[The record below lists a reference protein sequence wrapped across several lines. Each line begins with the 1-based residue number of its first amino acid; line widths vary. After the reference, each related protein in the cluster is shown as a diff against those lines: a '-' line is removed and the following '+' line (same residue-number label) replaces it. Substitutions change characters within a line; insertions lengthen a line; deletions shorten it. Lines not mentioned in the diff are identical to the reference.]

1 MSRAPSCIFS
11 GVLMVAKKRGI
22 AARFILIVSILA
34 QALMVVLAVVAIY
47 TASSSQKKQ
56 AEGFVGRLKS
66 EQAEQE
72 KLLAGE
78 LRQKGESIA
87 ALLAQTG
94 SALIIG
100 YDFDSM
106 TRLATNAKNDKDVVS
121 VVFYGKDKSVLAEAK
136 DQEQAKETLRKEIL
150 FDGKT
155 IGSVEVGL
163 SFAGVEK
170 NSEEVSR
177 RIEELVQT
185 TQDELTAASWRLGIV
200 ILLVVGCVVVALC
213 FAVYWSLSHFVIT
226 PVGKIIDGLEDCATQ
241 VTSAS
246 GQLAGAAHT
255 LAEGASEEAASLEET
270 SASLEEVSTMARRNA
285 DNAAECN
292 SLMREVNAVMGKA
305 NQSMAAQTTA
315 MGEISK
321 ASEQTSKIIKTIDEI
336 AFQTNLLALNA
347 AVEAARAGEAGA
359 GFAVVADE
367 VRNLAMRAAEAAHST
382 ANLIEGTV
390 KKVKEGEDL
399 LVRTNEDFCE
409 VAEVA
414 AKVGSLV
421 DEIAI
426 ASGEQTTGLDSVNTA
441 ITEIDRVTQQT
452 AASSEE
458 AASASEE
465 LSAQAEY
472 MKQYVDDLAM
482 LVSGG
487 IKKSSVVL
495 KRPPAADAKRVSRKT
510 PSPALKAPVKAKG
523 AAVHKALP
531 QASAA
536 KKKPEEVIPLDDE
549 KFEDF

>member
-1 MSRAPSCIFS
+1 H
-11 GVLMVAKKRGI
+11 
-22 AARFILIVSILA
+22 
-34 QALMVVLAVVAIY
+34 
-47 TASSSQKKQ
+47 SQGKQ
-56 AEGFVGRLKS
+56 ADDFVNRLKS
-66 EQAEQE
+66 EQAAQE

-78 LRQKGESIA
+78 LRQKGASIA
-87 ALLAQTG
+87 DLLAQTG
-94 SALIIG
+94 SALIVG

-106 TRLATNAKNDKDVVS
+106 TRLAGNAKNDEDVVS
-121 VVFYGKDKSVLAEAK
+121 VVFYGVDKNVLAQAK
-136 DQEQAKETLRKEIL
+136 DQGEAKETLRKEIL
-150 FDGKT
+150 FDGKS
-155 IGSVEVGL
+155 IGFVEVGL

-170 NSEEVSR
+170 NSAEVSR
-177 RIEELVQT
+177 RIEELVRT
-185 TQDELTAASWRLGIV
+185 TQEELTAASWRLGMVIV
-200 ILLVVGCVVVALC
+200 LAIGCAGLALC
-213 FAVYWSLSHFVIT
+213 FAVYWSLSRIVIT
-226 PVGKIIDGLEDCATQ
+226 PVGRIIAGLEDCAAQ

-246 GQLAGAAHT
+246 GLLSGSAHQ

-292 SLMREVNAVMGKA
+292 SLMREVNTVMGKA

-367 VRNLAMRAAEAAHST
+367 VRNLAMRAAEAARNT
-382 ANLIEGTV
+382 ADLIEGTV

-399 LVRTNEDFCE
+399 LVQTNEDFCE

-421 DEIAI
+421 DEIAS
-426 ASGEQTTGLDSVNTA
+426 ASHEQTQGLDQVNSVMA
-441 ITEIDRVTQQT
+441 EIDRVTQQT

-472 MKQYVDDLAM
+472 MKKYVDELDH
-482 LVSGG
+482 LVSGVG
-487 IKKSSVVL
+487 KSGSGPG
-495 KRPPAADAKRVSRKT
+495 KAGPAPKLVRTASRK
-510 PSPALKAPVKAKG
+510 SAPALTAPVAAKT
-523 AAVHKALP
+523 
-531 QASAA
+531 AA
-536 KKKPEEVIPLDDE
+536 KKSAVQAKKPRVIAAPPVSGQKKGKDVIPFDE
-549 KFEDF
+549 DAFEDF

>member
-1 MSRAPSCIFS
+1 
-11 GVLMVAKKRGI
+11 MVSKKKGI
-22 AARFILIVSILA
+22 AAKFILIVSVLA
-34 QALMVVLAVVAIY
+34 QGLMAVLAVVAIFM
-47 TASSSQKKQ
+47 ASHSQSKQ
-56 AEGFVGRLKS
+56 ADGFVDRLKS

-72 KLLAGE
+72 KRSATE

-106 TRLATNAKNDKDVVS
+106 TRLAENAKNDEDVVS
-121 VVFYGKDKSVLAEAK
+121 VVFYGKDKNVLAQAK
-136 DQEQAKETLRKEIL
+136 DQEEAKETLRKEIL
-150 FDGKT
+150 FEGKT
-155 IGSVEVGL
+155 IGAVEVGL

-170 NSEEVSR
+170 NSAEVSR
-177 RIEELVQT
+177 RIEELVKT
-185 TQDELTAASWRLGIV
+185 TQDELTAASWKLGIV
-200 ILLVVGCVVVALC
+200 ILLAIGGVVVALC
-213 FAVYWSLSHFVIT
+213 FGVYWCLSRFVIT
-226 PVGKIIDGLEDCATQ
+226 PVGRIIDGLEDCAAQ

-246 GQLAGAAHT
+246 GQLSGSAQS
-255 LAEGASEEAASLEET
+255 LADGASEEAASLEET

-292 SLMREVNAVMGKA
+292 SLMREVNTVMGKA

-367 VRNLAMRAAEAAHST
+367 VRNLAMRAAEAARNT

-399 LVRTNEDFCE
+399 LVQTNEDFCE

-421 DEIAI
+421 DEISV
-426 ASGEQTTGLDSVNTA
+426 ASNEQTKGLDQVNA
-441 ITEIDRVTQQT
+441 AMREIDRVTQQT

-472 MKQYVDDLAM
+472 MKKYVDDLDH

-487 IKKSSVVL
+487 GDSGSGAGKSGMLPKVG
-495 KRPPAADAKRVSRKT
+495 RPAAKKL
-510 PSPALKAPVKAKG
+510 SPALAAPPAEKAAEKKAKAIAPPTSG
-523 AAVHKALP
+523 
-531 QASAA
+531 
-536 KKKPEEVIPLDDE
+536 KKTGKDVIPFDE
-549 KFEDF
+549 DAFEDF

>member
-1 MSRAPSCIFS
+1 M
-11 GVLMVAKKRGI
+11 VLKKKGI
-22 AARFILIVSILA
+22 AARFILLVSILA

-56 AEGFVGRLKS
+56 AEGFVSRLKS

-87 ALLAQTG
+87 ALLSQTG
-94 SALIIG
+94 AALIIG

-106 TRLATNAKNDKDVVS
+106 NRLAANAKNDKDVVS
-121 VVFYGKDKSVLAEAK
+121 VVFYGKEKNVLAEAK

-150 FDGKT
+150 FEGKT
-155 IGSVEVGL
+155 LGFVEVGL
-163 SFAGVEK
+163 SLAGVEK

-177 RIEELVQT
+177 RIEDLVQT

-200 ILLVVGCVVVALC
+200 ILLAIGCVVVALC
-213 FAVYWSLSHFVIT
+213 FAVYWCLSRFVIT
-226 PVGKIIDGLEDCATQ
+226 PVGRIIDGLEDCASQ

-292 SLMREVNAVMGKA
+292 SLMREVNTVMGKA
-305 NQSMAAQTTA
+305 NQSMAAQTAA
-315 MGEISK
+315 MSEISK

-367 VRNLAMRAAEAAHST
+367 VRNLAMRAAEAARNT

-399 LVRTNEDFCE
+399 LVQTNEDFCE

-421 DEIAI
+421 DEIAV
-426 ASGEQTTGLDSVNTA
+426 ASSEQTQGLDQVNA
-441 ITEIDRVTQQT
+441 AMTEIDRVTQQT

-472 MKQYVDDLAM
+472 MKKYVDDLDR
-482 LVSGG
+482 LVRGGEESGSG
-487 IKKSSVVL
+487 VGKSG
-495 KRPPAADAKRVSRKT
+495 PVSRRGRTVGRKSAPALS
-510 PSPALKAPVKAKG
+510 PSPAAR
-523 AAVHKALP
+523 AAAGK
-531 QASAA
+531 SAA
-536 KKKPEEVIPLDDE
+536 QEKKPKAIGAPASGKKTGKDVIPFAEDA
-549 KFEDF
+549 FEDF

>member
-1 MSRAPSCIFS
+1 MAS
-11 GVLMVAKKRGI
+11 KNRGI
-22 AARFILIVSILA
+22 AARFILIVSVLA
-34 QALMVVLAVVAIY
+34 QGLMAVLAVVAIY
-47 TASSSQKKQ
+47 TASHSQGKQ
-56 AEGFVGRLKS
+56 ADGFVSRLKS
-66 EQAEQE
+66 EQAEQA
-72 KLLAGE
+72 KLSAAE
-78 LRQKGESIA
+78 LRQKGNSIA

-94 SALIIG
+94 SALIVG

-106 TRLATNAKNDKDVVS
+106 TRLAANAKDDESIVS
-121 VVFYGKDKSVLAEAK
+121 VVFYGKDKNVVAQAK
-136 DQEQAKETLRKEIL
+136 DQEEAKETLRKEIL

-155 IGSVEVGL
+155 IGFVEVGL

-170 NSEEVSR
+170 NSAEVSR
-177 RIEELVQT
+177 RIEEMVQT
-185 TQDELTAASWRLGIV
+185 TQEELTAASWRLGLV
-200 ILLVVGCVVVALC
+200 ILLAIGGVVVALC
-213 FAVYWSLSHFVIT
+213 FAVYWSLSRFVIT
-226 PVGKIIDGLEDCATQ
+226 PVGLIINGLEDCAAQ

-246 GQLAGAAHT
+246 GQLSGAAQS

-292 SLMREVNAVMGKA
+292 SLMREVNTVMGKA

-367 VRNLAMRAAEAAHST
+367 VRNLAMRAAEAARST
-382 ANLIEGTV
+382 ADLIEGTV

-399 LVRTNEDFCE
+399 LVQTNEDFCE

-421 DEIAI
+421 DEIAV
-426 ASGEQTTGLDSVNTA
+426 ASNEQTKGLDQVNTA
-441 ITEIDRVTQQT
+441 IREIDRVTQQT

-472 MKQYVDDLAM
+472 MKKYVDDLDH
-482 LVSGG
+482 LVSGDG
-487 IKKSSVVL
+487 ASGAGAGKSGATA
-495 KRPPAADAKRVSRKT
+495 KIGRPTSRKST
-510 PSPALKAPVKAKG
+510 PAL
-523 AAVHKALP
+523 AVP
-531 QASAA
+531 SAA
-536 KKKPEEVIPLDDE
+536 KATAKKPKAIAAPASGKKTGKDVIPFDE
-549 KFEDF
+549 DAFEDF

>member
-1 MSRAPSCIFS
+1 MAS
-11 GVLMVAKKRGI
+11 KNKGI
-22 AARFILIVSILA
+22 AARFILIVSVLA
-34 QALMVVLAVVAIY
+34 QGLMAVLAVVAIY
-47 TASSSQKKQ
+47 TASHSQSKQ
-56 AEGFVGRLKS
+56 ADGFVSRLKS

-78 LRQKGESIA
+78 LRQKGNSIA

-94 SALIIG
+94 SALIVG
-100 YDFDSM
+100 YDFDSL
-106 TRLATNAKNDKDVVS
+106 TRLAVNAKDDADIVS
-121 VVFYGKDKSVLAEAK
+121 VVFYGKDKAVVAQAK
-136 DQEQAKETLRKEIL
+136 DQEEAKETLRKEIL

-170 NSEEVSR
+170 NSAEVSR
-177 RIEELVQT
+177 RIEEMVQT
-185 TQDELTAASWRLGIV
+185 TQEELTSSSWRLGMVIV
-200 ILLVVGCVVVALC
+200 FAIGGVVVALC
-213 FAVYWSLSHFVIT
+213 FAVYWSLSRFVIT
-226 PVGKIIDGLEDCATQ
+226 PVGRIINGLEDCAAQ

-246 GQLAGAAHT
+246 GQLSGAAQS

-347 AVEAARAGEAGA
+347 AVEAARAGVAGA

-367 VRNLAMRAAEAAHST
+367 VRNLAMRAAEAARST
-382 ANLIEGTV
+382 ADLIEGTV

-399 LVRTNEDFCE
+399 LVRTNDDFCE

-421 DEIAI
+421 DEIAV
-426 ASGEQTTGLDSVNTA
+426 ASNEQTKGLDQVNTA
-441 ITEIDRVTQQT
+441 IREIDRVTQQT

-472 MKQYVDDLAM
+472 MKKYVDDLDH
-482 LVSGG
+482 LVSGSG
-487 IKKSSVVL
+487 ASGAGAGKSGATA
-495 KRPPAADAKRVSRKT
+495 KMGRPTSRKSTPALTASPAAKT
-510 PSPALKAPVKAKG
+510 AG
-523 AAVHKALP
+523 
-531 QASAA
+531 
-536 KKKPEEVIPLDDE
+536 KKPKVIAAPASGKKTGKDVIPFDE
-549 KFEDF
+549 DAFEDF

>member
-1 MSRAPSCIFS
+1 M
-11 GVLMVAKKRGI
+11 KKKGI
-22 AARFILIVSILA
+22 AAKFILIVSILA
-34 QALMVVLAVVAIY
+34 QGLMAVLAVGAIY
-47 TASSSQKKQ
+47 TASHSQSKQ
-56 AEGFVGRLKS
+56 ADDFISRLKS

-72 KLLAGE
+72 KLLAE
-78 LRQKGESIA
+78 KLRQKGESIA
-87 ALLAQTG
+87 ALLSQTG
-94 SALIIG
+94 AALILG

-106 TRLATNAKNDKDVVS
+106 TRLASNAKKDADIVS
-121 VVFYGKDKSVLAEAK
+121 VVFYGKDKNVLAQAK
-136 DQEQAKETLRKEIL
+136 DPEEAKETLTKDIL
-150 FDGKT
+150 FEGQA
-155 IGSVEVGL
+155 IGFVEIGL
-163 SFAGVEK
+163 NFAGVEK
-170 NSEEVSR
+170 TSAEVSS
-177 RIEELVQT
+177 RIEQQVQT

-200 ILLVVGCVVVALC
+200 ILFAIGGVVLVLC
-213 FAVYWSLSHFVIT
+213 LAVYWCLSRFVIT
-226 PVGKIIDGLEDCATQ
+226 PVGKIISGLEECAVQ

-246 GQLAGAAHT
+246 GELSGSAHQ
-255 LAEGASEEAASLEET
+255 LAEGASEGAASLEET

-292 SLMREVNAVMGKA
+292 TLMREVNTVMGKA
-305 NQSMAAQTTA
+305 NQSMAAQTVA

-367 VRNLAMRAAEAAHST
+367 VRNLAMRAAEAARNT

-390 KKVKEGEDL
+390 LKVKEGEDL

-421 DEIAI
+421 DEIAV
-426 ASGEQTTGLDSVNTA
+426 ASNEQTTGLDQVNSA

-472 MKQYVDDLAM
+472 MKKFVDDLSV

-487 IKKSSVVL
+487 ESSA
-495 KRPPAADAKRVSRKT
+495 PGTEKT
-510 PSPALKAPVKAKG
+510 GSAPRTG
-523 AAVHKALP
+523 
-531 QASAA
+531 QRA
-536 KKKPEEVIPLDDE
+536 KKKSTPALSAPPVAKPSGKSAASEKKPKAIAAPPASGQKRGKDVIPFDDDA
-549 KFEDF
+549 FEDF

>member
-1 MSRAPSCIFS
+1 MAS
-11 GVLMVAKKRGI
+11 KNRGI
-22 AARFILIVSILA
+22 AARFIVIVSILA
-34 QALMVVLAVVAIY
+34 QGLMAVLAVVAIY
-47 TASSSQKKQ
+47 TASHSQSKQ
-56 AEGFVGRLKS
+56 ADGFVGRLKS
-66 EQAEQE
+66 EQAVQE

-78 LRQKGESIA
+78 LRKKGESIA

-106 TRLATNAKNDKDVVS
+106 TILATNAKNDEDVVS
-121 VVFYGKDKSVLAEAK
+121 VVFYGKDKNVIAEAR

-150 FDGKT
+150 SDGKT
-155 IGSVEVGL
+155 IGAVEVGL
-163 SFAGVEK
+163 SFAGVEE
-170 NSEEVSR
+170 NSAEVSR
-177 RIEELVQT
+177 RIEEMVQT
-185 TQDELTAASWRLGIV
+185 THDELTAASWRLGIV
-200 ILLVVGCVVVALC
+200 ILLAIGGIGVALC
-213 FAVYWSLSHFVIT
+213 FAVYWCLSRFVIT
-226 PVGKIIDGLEDCATQ
+226 PVGRIIAGLEDCAAQ

-246 GQLAGAAHT
+246 GQLSSSAQS
-255 LAEGASEEAASLEET
+255 LADGASEEAASLEET

-292 SLMREVNAVMGKA
+292 SLMREVNTVMGKA

-367 VRNLAMRAAEAAHST
+367 VRNLAMRAAEAARNT
-382 ANLIEGTV
+382 ADLIEGTV

-426 ASGEQTTGLDSVNTA
+426 ASGEQTTGLDQVNKA
-441 ITEIDRVTQQT
+441 ISEIDRVTQQT

-472 MKQYVDDLAM
+472 MKKYVDDLDH

-487 IKKSSVVL
+487 GGAATGKAGSAPRMVRPKSRKSS
-495 KRPPAADAKRVSRKT
+495 
-510 PSPALKAPVKAKG
+510 SPA
-523 AAVHKALP
+523 
-531 QASAA
+531 QA
-536 KKKPEEVIPLDDE
+536 KKPKVIAAPASGKKTGKDVIPFDE
-549 KFEDF
+549 DAFEDF

>member
-1 MSRAPSCIFS
+1 
-11 GVLMVAKKRGI
+11 MVSKNRGI
-22 AARFILIVSILA
+22 AARFIFIVSILA
-34 QALMVVLAVVAIY
+34 LGLMGVLAVVAIY
-47 TASSSQKKQ
+47 TASHSQGKQ
-56 AEGFVGRLKS
+56 AEEFINRLKS

-78 LRQKGESIA
+78 LREKGESIA

-94 SALIIG
+94 SALIVG

-106 TRLATNAKNDKDVVS
+106 TRLAANAKNDKDVVS
-121 VVFYGKDKSVLAEAK
+121 VVFYGKDKNVLAQAK
-136 DQEQAKETLRKEIL
+136 GQKEAKETLRKEIV

-155 IGSVEVGL
+155 IGFVEVGL

-170 NSEEVSR
+170 NSAEVSR
-177 RIEELVQT
+177 RIEEQVQT
-185 TQDELTAASWRLGIV
+185 TQDALSAASWRLGIV
-200 ILLVVGCVVVALC
+200 ILLAIVCAGLALC
-213 FAVYWSLSHFVIT
+213 LVVYWCLSRFVII
-226 PVGKIIDGLEDCATQ
+226 PVGRVISGLEECADR

-246 GQLAGAAHT
+246 GELAGAAQS
-255 LAEGASEEAASLEET
+255 LADGASEEAASLEET

-305 NQSMAAQTTA
+305 NQSMAAQTVA

-367 VRNLAMRAAEAAHST
+367 VRNLAMRAAEAARNT
-382 ANLIEGTV
+382 ADLIEGTV

-399 LVRTNEDFCE
+399 LVQTNDDFCE

-426 ASGEQTTGLDSVNTA
+426 ASNEQTKGLDQVNTA
-441 ITEIDRVTQQT
+441 IREIDRVTQQT

-465 LSAQAEY
+465 LSGQAEY
-472 MKQYVDDLAM
+472 MKKYVDDLDH

-487 IKKSSVVL
+487 TSQSSSAL
-495 KRPPAADAKRVSRKT
+495 KRPPAVSRQAS
-510 PSPALKAPVKAKG
+510 SPALKAPPKPKG
-523 AAVHKALP
+523 ATKALA
-531 QASAA
+531 QASTG
-536 KKKPEEVIPLDDE
+536 KKKPEEVISFDDE

>member
-1 MSRAPSCIFS
+1 MA
-11 GVLMVAKKRGI
+11 LKKRGI
-22 AARFILIVSILA
+22 AARFILIVSVLA
-34 QALMVVLAVVAIY
+34 QGLMAVLAVVAIY
-47 TASSSQKKQ
+47 MASHSQSKQ
-56 AEGFVGRLKS
+56 AEEFVGRLKS

-72 KLLAGE
+72 KLSATE
-78 LRQKGESIA
+78 LRQKGDAIA
-87 ALLAQTG
+87 ALLSQTG
-94 SALIIG
+94 AALILG

-106 TRLATNAKNDKDVVS
+106 ARLAANANEDEDVVS
-121 VVFYGKDKSVLAEAK
+121 VVFYGKDKSVVAQAK
-136 DQEQAKETLRKEIL
+136 DQEPAKETLRKEIL
-150 FDGKT
+150 FEGKT

-170 NSEEVSR
+170 NSAEVSR
-177 RIEELVQT
+177 RIEDVVAVTQAEL
-185 TQDELTAASWRLGIV
+185 AASSWRLGIV
-200 ILLVVGCVVVALC
+200 IVLAIGCAVLALC
-213 FAVYWSLSHFVIT
+213 FSVYWSLTHFVIT
-226 PVGKIIDGLEDCATQ
+226 PVGRIINGLEECAAQ

-246 GQLAGAAHT
+246 GQLAGAAQS

-292 SLMREVNAVMGKA
+292 TLMREVNTVMGKA
-305 NQSMAAQTTA
+305 NQSMAAQTVA

-367 VRNLAMRAAEAAHST
+367 VRNLAMRAAEAARNT
-382 ANLIEGTV
+382 ADLIEGTV

-399 LVRTNEDFCE
+399 LVQTNEDFCE

-426 ASGEQTTGLDSVNTA
+426 ASNEQTKGLDQVNTA
-441 ITEIDRVTQQT
+441 IREIDRVTQQT

-472 MKQYVDDLAM
+472 MKKYVDDLDH

-487 IKKSSVVL
+487 EHPASDKGKSGLTSRMGRTASRQSTPAL
-495 KRPPAADAKRVSRKT
+495 TAPPAAKAAAGKT
-510 PSPALKAPVKAKG
+510 
-523 AAVHKALP
+523 AV
-531 QASAA
+531 QE
-536 KKKPEEVIPLDDE
+536 KKPRAIAAPASGKKAGKDVIPFDE
-549 KFEDF
+549 DAFEDF

>member
-1 MSRAPSCIFS
+1 MAS
-11 GVLMVAKKRGI
+11 KKRGI

-34 QALMVVLAVVAIY
+34 QGLMAVLAVVAIY
-47 TASSSQKKQ
+47 PASHSQSKQ
-56 AEGFVGRLKS
+56 ADGFVTRLKS

-72 KLLAGE
+72 KLLAGK

-94 SALIIG
+94 SSLIVG

-106 TRLATNAKNDKDVVS
+106 TRLATNAKDDEDIVS
-121 VVFYGKDKSVLAEAK
+121 VVFYGKDKNVLAQAK
-136 DQEQAKETLRKEIL
+136 DQEEAKETLRKEIL
-150 FDGKT
+150 FEGKT
-155 IGSVEVGL
+155 IGFVEVGL
-163 SFAGVEK
+163 SLAGVEE
-170 NSEEVSR
+170 NSAEVAR
-177 RIEELVQT
+177 RIEDMVQT
-185 TQDELTAASWRLGIV
+185 TQEELTAASWRLGIV
-200 ILLVVGCVVVALC
+200 ILLAIGCVVLALC
-213 FAVYWSLSHFVIT
+213 LAVYWSLSRFVIT
-226 PVGKIIDGLEDCATQ
+226 PVGLIITGLEDCAAQ

-246 GQLAGAAHT
+246 GQLSGAAHQ

-292 SLMREVNAVMGKA
+292 SLMREVNTVMGKA
-305 NQSMAAQTTA
+305 NQSMAAQTVA

-367 VRNLAMRAAEAAHST
+367 VRNLAMRAAEAARNT
-382 ANLIEGTV
+382 ADLIEGTV

-399 LVRTNEDFCE
+399 LVQTNEDFCE

-441 ITEIDRVTQQT
+441 IAEIDRVTQQT

-472 MKQYVDDLAM
+472 MKKYVDDLDH
-482 LVSGG
+482 LVRGGGGSGSG
-487 IKKSSVVL
+487 MGKAGSAPRMVRPASRKSTL
-495 KRPPAADAKRVSRKT
+495 ALTAPPAT
-510 PSPALKAPVKAKG
+510 KA
-523 AAVHKALP
+523 AAGK
-531 QASAA
+531 SAA
-536 KKKPEEVIPLDDE
+536 QGKKPKAIAAPASGKKTGAVIPFAEDA
-549 KFEDF
+549 FEDF

>member
-1 MSRAPSCIFS
+1 
-11 GVLMVAKKRGI
+11 MVSKKRGI

-34 QALMVVLAVVAIY
+34 QGLMAVLAGVAIY
-47 TASSSQKKQ
+47 TASHSQGKQ
-56 AEGFVGRLKS
+56 AEEFVNRLKS

-78 LRQKGESIA
+78 LRKKGESIG

-94 SALIIG
+94 SSLIIG

-106 TRLATNAKNDKDVVS
+106 TRLASNAKNDEDVVS
-121 VVFYGKDKSVLAEAK
+121 VVFYGKDKDVLAQAR
-136 DQEQAKETLRKEIL
+136 DQEEAKETLRKDIL
-150 FDGKT
+150 FEGKT
-155 IGSVEVGL
+155 IGFVEVGL

-177 RIEELVQT
+177 RIEEQVRT

-200 ILLVVGCVVVALC
+200 IVLAIGCVVLALC

-226 PVGKIIDGLEDCATQ
+226 PVGRIITGLEDCAAQ

-246 GQLAGAAHT
+246 GQLSSSAHQ

-292 SLMREVNAVMGKA
+292 SLMREVNTVMGKA
-305 NQSMAAQTTA
+305 NQSMAAQTVA

-367 VRNLAMRAAEAAHST
+367 VRNLAMRAAEAARNT
-382 ANLIEGTV
+382 ADLIEGTV

-421 DEIAI
+421 DEIAV
-426 ASGEQTTGLDSVNTA
+426 ASNEQTKGLDQVNA
-441 ITEIDRVTQQT
+441 AMTEIDRVTQQT

-472 MKQYVDDLAM
+472 MKKYVDDLAV

-487 IKKSSVVL
+487 EKSGSGAE
-495 KRPPAADAKRVSRKT
+495 KAGSAPRMGRTASRK
-510 PSPALKAPVKAKG
+510 SAPALPAP
-523 AAVHKALP
+523 
-531 QASAA
+531 SAA
-536 KKKPEEVIPLDDE
+536 KAAGKSAAQEKKPKAIAAPASGQKKSKDVIPFDE
-549 KFEDF
+549 DAFEDF

>member
-1 MSRAPSCIFS
+1 
-11 GVLMVAKKRGI
+11 MVAKKRGI

-34 QALMVVLAVVAIY
+34 QGLMGVLAVVAIY
-47 TASSSQKKQ
+47 TASHSQSKQ
-56 AEGFVGRLKS
+56 ADEFISRLKS

-72 KLLAGE
+72 KVFVAE
-78 LRQKGESIA
+78 LKQKGESIA
-87 ALLAQTG
+87 ALLAQTS
-94 SALIIG
+94 SALILG

-106 TRLATNAKNDKDVVS
+106 GRLADNAKNDEDVVS
-121 VVFYGKDKSVLAEAK
+121 VVFYGKDKKVLAQAK
-136 DQEQAKETLRKEIL
+136 EQGEAKETLRKDIL
-150 FDGKT
+150 FEGKT

-170 NSEEVSR
+170 NSTEVSR
-177 RIEELVQT
+177 RIEDMVQT
-185 TQDELTAASWRLGIV
+185 TEEELTAASWRLGIV
-200 ILLVVGCVVVALC
+200 ILFAIGGVLIALC
-213 FAVYWSLSHFVIT
+213 FTVYWCLSRFVIS
-226 PVGKIIDGLEDCATQ
+226 PVGQIINGLEDCAAQ

-246 GQLAGAAHT
+246 GQLSGSAQS

-292 SLMREVNAVMGKA
+292 TLMREVNAVMGKA
-305 NQSMAAQTTA
+305 NQSMAAQTVA

-367 VRNLAMRAAEAAHST
+367 VRNLAMRAAEAARNT
-382 ANLIEGTV
+382 ADLIEGTV

-421 DEIAI
+421 DEIAV
-426 ASGEQTTGLDSVNTA
+426 ASTEQTKGLDQVNTA
-441 ITEIDRVTQQT
+441 IREIDRVTQQT

-472 MKQYVDDLAM
+472 MKKYVDDLDH

-487 IKKSSVVL
+487 GDSGAGTGKAGAASEMRRSASRKSTPAL
-495 KRPPAADAKRVSRKT
+495 TAPPAAKVAGKSV
-510 PSPALKAPVKAKG
+510 A
-523 AAVHKALP
+523 
-531 QASAA
+531 QE
-536 KKKPEEVIPLDDE
+536 KKPKAIAVPASGKKTGKDVIPFDE
-549 KFEDF
+549 DAFEDF

>member
-1 MSRAPSCIFS
+1 MA
-11 GVLMVAKKRGI
+11 LKKKGI
-22 AARFILIVSILA
+22 AAKFILIVSVLA
-34 QALMVVLAVVAIY
+34 QGLMAVLAVVAIY
-47 TASSSQKKQ
+47 TASHSQSKQ
-56 AEGFVGRLKS
+56 ADEFIGRLKS

-72 KLLAGE
+72 KLLAE
-78 LRQKGESIA
+78 KLRQKGESIA
-87 ALLAQTG
+87 ALLSQTG
-94 SALIIG
+94 AALILG

-106 TRLATNAKNDKDVVS
+106 TRLASNAKKDADIVS
-121 VVFYGKDKSVLAEAK
+121 VVFYGKDKNVLAQAK
-136 DQEQAKETLRKEIL
+136 DQEEAKETLTKDIL
-150 FDGKT
+150 FEGAA
-155 IGSVEVGL
+155 IGFVEVGL
-163 SFAGVEK
+163 NFAGVEK
-170 NSEEVSR
+170 TSAEVSA
-177 RIEELVQT
+177 RIEQQVQT
-185 TQDELTAASWRLGIV
+185 TQEELTAASWRLGLV
-200 ILLVVGCVVVALC
+200 IILAIGGVVLALC
-213 FAVYWSLSHFVIT
+213 LTVYWCLSRFVIR
-226 PVGKIIDGLEDCATQ
+226 PVGTIISGLEECAAQ

-246 GQLAGAAHT
+246 GELSGSAHQ

-292 SLMREVNAVMGKA
+292 TLMREVNTVMGKA
-305 NQSMAAQTTA
+305 NQSMAAQTVA

-367 VRNLAMRAAEAAHST
+367 VRNLAMRAAEAARNT

-390 KKVKEGEDL
+390 LKVKEGEDL

-421 DEIAI
+421 DEIAV
-426 ASGEQTTGLDSVNTA
+426 ASNEQTTGLDQVNSA

-472 MKQYVDDLAM
+472 MKKFVDDLSV

-487 IKKSSVVL
+487 ESSGSGTGKTGSASKTGRPVTRKSTPALSAPSGAKSPGKSGASGKKP
-495 KRPPAADAKRVSRKT
+495 KAIAAPPASGQKRGKD
-510 PSPALKAPVKAKG
+510 
-523 AAVHKALP
+523 
-531 QASAA
+531 
-536 KKKPEEVIPLDDE
+536 VIPFDE
-549 KFEDF
+549 DAFEDF

>member
-1 MSRAPSCIFS
+1 MAS
-11 GVLMVAKKRGI
+11 KKRGI
-22 AARFILIVSILA
+22 AAKFILIVSILA
-34 QALMVVLAVVAIY
+34 QGLMTVLAVVAIY
-47 TASSSQKKQ
+47 TASQSQSKQ
-56 AEGFVGRLKS
+56 ADEFITRLKS
-66 EQAEQE
+66 EQAAQE

-78 LRQKGESIA
+78 LRKKGDSIA

-94 SALIIG
+94 SALIVG

-106 TRLATNAKNDKDVVS
+106 TRLAGNAKNDEDVVS
-121 VVFYGKDKSVLAEAK
+121 VVFYGTDKNVVAEAK
-136 DQEQAKETLRKEIL
+136 DQEEAKETLRKEIL
-150 FDGKT
+150 FEGKT
-155 IGSVEVGL
+155 IGFVEVGL

-177 RIEELVQT
+177 RIEEQVRV
-185 TQDELTAASWRLGIV
+185 TQEELTAASWRLGIV
-200 ILLVVGCVVVALC
+200 IVLAIGCVVLALC
-213 FAVYWSLSHFVIT
+213 LAVYWSLSRFVIT
-226 PVGKIIDGLEDCATQ
+226 PVGLIIAGLEDCAAQ

-246 GQLAGAAHT
+246 GQLSGAAHQ

-292 SLMREVNAVMGKA
+292 SLMREVNTVMGKA
-305 NQSMAAQTTA
+305 NQSMAAQTVA

-367 VRNLAMRAAEAAHST
+367 VRNLAMRAAEAARNT
-382 ANLIEGTV
+382 ADLIEGTV

-399 LVRTNEDFCE
+399 LVQTNEDFCE

-421 DEIAI
+421 DEIAS
-426 ASGEQTTGLDSVNTA
+426 ASHEQTQGLDQVNSA
-441 ITEIDRVTQQT
+441 MTEIDRVTQQT

-472 MKQYVDDLAM
+472 MKKYVDDLDH

-487 IKKSSVVL
+487 GAVGSGTGKTGSSL
-495 KRPPAADAKRVSRKT
+495 RMGRPTSRKAAPALAAPPAAKKAVAKKPKT
-510 PSPALKAPVKAKG
+510 IAAPA
-523 AAVHKALP
+523 
-531 QASAA
+531 AA
-536 KKKPEEVIPLDDE
+536 KKTGKDVIPFDE
-549 KFEDF
+549 DAFEDF

>member
-1 MSRAPSCIFS
+1 MAS
-11 GVLMVAKKRGI
+11 KKRGI

-34 QALMVVLAVVAIY
+34 QGLMAVLAVVAIY
-47 TASSSQKKQ
+47 TASHSQSKQ
-56 AEGFVGRLKS
+56 ADGFVNRLKS

-78 LRQKGESIA
+78 MRQKGESIA

-94 SALIIG
+94 AALIVG

-106 TRLATNAKNDKDVVS
+106 TRLATNAKDDEDVVS
-121 VVFYGKDKSVLAEAK
+121 VVFYGKDKSVLAQAK
-136 DQEQAKETLRKEIL
+136 DQEEAKEILRKEIL

-170 NSEEVSR
+170 NSAEVSR
-177 RIEELVQT
+177 RIEEMVQT
-185 TQDELTAASWRLGIV
+185 TQEELTAASWRLGIV
-200 ILLVVGCVVVALC
+200 ILLAIGCVVLALC
-213 FAVYWSLSHFVIT
+213 LAVYWSLSRFVIA
-226 PVGKIIDGLEDCATQ
+226 PVGLIIAGLEDCAAQ

-246 GQLAGAAHT
+246 GQLSGAAHQ

-292 SLMREVNAVMGKA
+292 SLMREVNTVMGKA
-305 NQSMAAQTTA
+305 NQSMAAQTVA

-367 VRNLAMRAAEAAHST
+367 VRNLAMRAAEAAHNT

-426 ASGEQTTGLDSVNTA
+426 ASGEQTTGLDQVNKA
-441 ITEIDRVTQQT
+441 ISEIDRVTQQT
-452 AASSEE
+452 ASSSEE

-472 MKQYVDDLAM
+472 MKKYVDDLDH

-487 IKKSSVVL
+487 GGPGAGTGKVGPAPRMG
-495 KRPPAADAKRVSRKT
+495 RPVSRKS
-510 PSPALKAPVKAKG
+510 SPALIAHSVAKVTG
-523 AAVHKALP
+523 KSAV
-531 QASAA
+531 QA
-536 KKKPEEVIPLDDE
+536 KKSKAIAAPASGKKTGKDVIPFDE
-549 KFEDF
+549 DAFEDF

>member
-1 MSRAPSCIFS
+1 
-11 GVLMVAKKRGI
+11 MVSKKRGI
-22 AARFILIVSILA
+22 AAKFILIVSILA
-34 QALMVVLAVVAIY
+34 QSLMLVLAAVAIY
-47 TASSSQKKQ
+47 TASHSQSKQ
-56 AEGFVGRLKS
+56 ADEFIGRLKS

-72 KLLAGE
+72 ELLVGK
-78 LRQKGESIA
+78 LRQKGDSIA

-94 SALIIG
+94 SALILG

-106 TRLATNAKNDKDVVS
+106 TRLATNAKNDEDVVS
-121 VVFYGKDKSVLAEAK
+121 VVFYGPDKNVLAQAK

-150 FDGKT
+150 FEGKV
-155 IGSVEVGL
+155 IGFVEVGL

-170 NSEEVSR
+170 NSGEVSR
-177 RIEELVQT
+177 HIEEMVRT
-185 TQDELTAASWRLGIV
+185 TQDELAAASWRLGIV
-200 ILLVVGCVVVALC
+200 ILLAIGCAGLCLC
-213 FAVYWSLSHFVIT
+213 FAVYWCLSRFVIV
-226 PVGKIIDGLEDCATQ
+226 PVGRVITGLEDCAAQ

-246 GQLAGAAHT
+246 GQLSGAAHS
-255 LAEGASEEAASLEET
+255 LADGASEEAASLEET

-305 NQSMAAQTTA
+305 NQSMAAQTAA

-367 VRNLAMRAAEAAHST
+367 VRNLAMRAAEAARNT
-382 ANLIEGTV
+382 ADLIEGTV

-399 LVRTNEDFCE
+399 LVQTNEDFCE

-421 DEIAI
+421 DEIAV
-426 ASGEQTTGLDSVNTA
+426 ASGEQTKGLDQVNSA
-441 ITEIDRVTQQT
+441 ISEIDRVTQQT

-472 MKQYVDDLAM
+472 MKKYVDDLSA

-487 IKKSSVVL
+487 GGSGSGTGKSGSAPRMGRAAGRKSAPGL
-495 KRPPAADAKRVSRKT
+495 AAPPAVKAGKSVARVT
-510 PSPALKAPVKAKG
+510 NLKAIAAPASGQKKG
-523 AAVHKALP
+523 KD
-531 QASAA
+531 
-536 KKKPEEVIPLDDE
+536 VIPFDE
-549 KFEDF
+549 DAFEDF

>member
-1 MSRAPSCIFS
+1 MAS
-11 GVLMVAKKRGI
+11 KKRGI

-34 QALMVVLAVVAIY
+34 QALMILLAVVAIF

-56 AEGFVGRLKS
+56 ADGFINRLES

-72 KLLAGE
+72 KLLAGK
-78 LRQKGESIA
+78 LRQKGESVA
-87 ALLAQTG
+87 ALLSQTG
-94 SALIIG
+94 SALIVG

-106 TRLATNAKNDKDVVS
+106 TRLAANAKNDEDVVS
-121 VVFYGKDKSVLAEAK
+121 VVFYDKDRSVLAEAK

-150 FDGKT
+150 FDGKG
-155 IGSVEVGL
+155 IGFVEVGL

-170 NSEEVSR
+170 NSAEVSL
-177 RIEELVQT
+177 RIEELVRT
-185 TQDELTAASWRLGIV
+185 TQEELTAASWRLGLVIV
-200 ILLVVGCVVVALC
+200 LAIGCVVLALC

-226 PVGKIIDGLEDCATQ
+226 PVGKIINGLEECASQ

-246 GQLAGAAHT
+246 GQLSSSAHT

-292 SLMREVNAVMGKA
+292 SLMREVNTVMGKA

-315 MGEISK
+315 MEEISK

-367 VRNLAMRAAEAAHST
+367 VRNLAMRAAEAARNT
-382 ANLIEGTV
+382 AELIEGTV
-390 KKVKEGEDL
+390 KKVKEGEEL
-399 LVRTNEDFCE
+399 LVQTNEDFCE

-426 ASGEQTTGLDSVNTA
+426 ASGEQTSGLDQVNTA
-441 ITEIDRVTQQT
+441 ISEIDRVTQQT

-472 MKQYVDDLAM
+472 MKNYVEELAV

-487 IKKSSVVL
+487 VKKSSAAL
-495 KRPPAADAKRVSRKT
+495 KRPPEASRRKT
-510 PSPALKAPVKAKG
+510 SRQSASRALTAPPRAKG
-523 AAVHKALP
+523 AAKALP
-531 QASAA
+531 PASVG
-536 KKKPEEVIPLDDE
+536 KKKAEEVIPFEDE

>member
-1 MSRAPSCIFS
+1 MA
-11 GVLMVAKKRGI
+11 LKKRGI
-22 AARFILIVSILA
+22 AAKFILIVSILA
-34 QALMVVLAVVAIY
+34 QGLMVVLAAVAIY
-47 TASSSQKKQ
+47 TASHSQSKQ
-56 AEGFVGRLKS
+56 AEGFVSRLKS

-72 KLLAGE
+72 KLLSGE
-78 LRQKGESIA
+78 LRKKGGSIA

-100 YDFDSM
+100 YDFDSL
-106 TRLATNAKNDKDVVS
+106 TKLADNAKNDEDIVS
-121 VVFYGKDKSVLAEAK
+121 VVFYGKDKKVLAQAK
-136 DQEQAKETLRKEIL
+136 DQKEAKETLSKDIL
-150 FDGKT
+150 LDGKA

-170 NSEEVSR
+170 NSDEVSR
-177 RIEELVQT
+177 RIEEQLRT
-185 TQDELTAASWRLGIV
+185 TQEELTAASWRLGII
-200 ILLVVGCVVVALC
+200 ILLAIGGVVVSLC
-213 FAVYWSLSHFVIT
+213 FVVYGCLSRFVIT
-226 PVGKIIDGLEDCATQ
+226 PVGGIIAGLEDCATQ

-246 GQLAGAAHT
+246 AQLSGSSHQ

-292 SLMREVNAVMGKA
+292 LLMREVNTVMGKA
-305 NQSMAAQTTA
+305 NQSMAAQTVA

-367 VRNLAMRAAEAAHST
+367 VRNLAMRAAEAARNT
-382 ANLIEGTV
+382 ADLIEGTV
-390 KKVKEGEDL
+390 KKVKEGEEL
-399 LVRTNEDFCE
+399 LVRTNDDFCE

-426 ASGEQTTGLDSVNTA
+426 ASNEQTTGLDQVNAA
-441 ITEIDRVTQQT
+441 IAEIDRVTQQT

-472 MKQYVDDLAM
+472 MKNYVEDLAV

-487 IKKSSVVL
+487 VTSGAGTEKSGAAP
-495 KRPPAADAKRVSRKT
+495 KTGRPVSRK
-510 PSPALKAPVKAKG
+510 SGSALTAPPVAKAVGKKPKAIAAPVSG
-523 AAVHKALP
+523 
-531 QASAA
+531 
-536 KKKPEEVIPLDDE
+536 KKTGKDVIPFDE
-549 KFEDF
+549 DAFEDF

>member
-1 MSRAPSCIFS
+1 MA
-11 GVLMVAKKRGI
+11 
-22 AARFILIVSILA
+22 
-34 QALMVVLAVVAIY
+34 VLAAVAIY
-47 TASSSQKKQ
+47 TASNAQSKQ

-72 KLLAGE
+72 KLLAGK

-87 ALLAQTG
+87 ALLSQTG
-94 SALIIG
+94 ASLILG

-106 TRLATNAKNDKDVVS
+106 TRLAVNAKNDEDVVS

-136 DQEQAKETLRKEIL
+136 DQEQAKETLRKDIL
-150 FDGKT
+150 FEGKP
-155 IGSVEVGL
+155 IGTVEVGL

-170 NSEEVSR
+170 NSAEVSR
-177 RIEELVQT
+177 RIEEQVRT
-185 TQDELTAASWRLGIV
+185 TQEELTAASWRLGIV
-200 ILLVVGCVVVALC
+200 IVLAIGCVVLALC
-213 FAVYWSLSHFVIT
+213 FAVYWSLSRFIIT
-226 PVGKIIDGLEDCATQ
+226 PVGRIIAGLEDCAAQ

-246 GQLAGAAHT
+246 GQLSGAAHQ

-285 DNAAECN
+285 DNASECN
-292 SLMREVNAVMGKA
+292 SLMREVNTVMGKA
-305 NQSMAAQTTA
+305 NQSMAAQTVA

-367 VRNLAMRAAEAAHST
+367 VRNLAMRAAEAARNT
-382 ANLIEGTV
+382 ADLIEGTV

-399 LVRTNEDFCE
+399 LVQTNEDFCE

-421 DEIAI
+421 DEIAV
-426 ASGEQTTGLDSVNTA
+426 ASNEQTQGLDQVNTA
-441 ITEIDRVTQQT
+441 MTEIDRVTQQT

-472 MKQYVDDLAM
+472 MKKYVEDLDH

-487 IKKSSVVL
+487 KESGVGAGKSGSTSRMGRTESR
-495 KRPPAADAKRVSRKT
+495 KSAPPALT
-510 PSPALKAPVKAKG
+510 AP
-523 AAVHKALP
+523 
-531 QASAA
+531 SAA
-536 KKKPEEVIPLDDE
+536 KAGGKKTVDQSKKSKAISAPTSGQKQGKDVIPFDE
-549 KFEDF
+549 DAFEDF

>member
-1 MSRAPSCIFS
+1 M
-11 GVLMVAKKRGI
+11 VLKKRGI
-22 AARFILIVSILA
+22 AAKFIFIVSILA
-34 QALMVVLAVVAIY
+34 QGLMVVLAAVAIY
-47 TASSSQKKQ
+47 TASHSQSKQ
-56 AEGFVGRLKS
+56 ADGFVSRLKS

-78 LRQKGESIA
+78 MRQKGESIA

-94 SALIIG
+94 SALIVG

-106 TRLATNAKNDKDVVS
+106 TRLATNATKDEDVVS
-121 VVFYGKDKSVLAEAK
+121 VVFYGKDKNVLAQAK
-136 DQEQAKETLRKEIL
+136 GQGEAKETLRKDIL
-150 FDGKT
+150 FEGKT

-170 NSEEVSR
+170 NSAEVSR
-177 RIEELVQT
+177 RIEEQVRT
-185 TQDELTAASWRLGIV
+185 TQEELTAASWRLGIV
-200 ILLVVGCVVVALC
+200 ILLAIGGVVVSLC
-213 FAVYWSLSHFVIT
+213 FVVYLCLSRFVIT
-226 PVGKIIDGLEDCATQ
+226 PVGRIINGLEDCADQ
-241 VTSAS
+241 VTSSSAQLS
-246 GQLAGAAHT
+246 GSAHQ

-285 DNAAECN
+285 DNAAACN
-292 SLMREVNAVMGKA
+292 TLMREVNAVMGKA
-305 NQSMAAQTTA
+305 NQSMAAQTVA

-367 VRNLAMRAAEAAHST
+367 VRNLAMRAAEAARST
-382 ANLIEGTV
+382 ADLIEGTV

-399 LVRTNEDFCE
+399 LVQTNEDFCE

-426 ASGEQTTGLDSVNTA
+426 ASGEQTTGLDQVNKA
-441 ITEIDRVTQQT
+441 ISEIDRVTQQT

-472 MKQYVDDLAM
+472 MKKFVDDLGH

-487 IKKSSVVL
+487 GPLGSGSGKSGSAP
-495 KRPPAADAKRVSRKT
+495 KRERPSARKA
-510 PSPALKAPVKAKG
+510 SPALSAPSPTG
-523 AAVHKALP
+523 NAAGK
-531 QASAA
+531 ASAQA
-536 KKKPEEVIPLDDE
+536 KKPKAIAAAPASGKKTGKDVIPLD
-549 KFEDF
+549 EDAFQDF

>member
-1 MSRAPSCIFS
+1 MAS
-11 GVLMVAKKRGI
+11 KNRGI

-34 QALMVVLAVVAIY
+34 QGLMAALAVVAIY
-47 TASSSQKKQ
+47 TASHSQGKQ
-56 AEGFVGRLKS
+56 ADGFISRLKS

-72 KLLAGE
+72 KLSAAE
-78 LRQKGESIA
+78 LRQKGNSIA

-94 SALIIG
+94 SALIVG

-106 TRLATNAKNDKDVVS
+106 TRLAANAKDDEDIVS
-121 VVFYGKDKSVLAEAK
+121 VVFYGKDKNVVAQAK
-136 DQEQAKETLRKEIL
+136 DQEEAKETLRKDIL

-170 NSEEVSR
+170 NSAEVSR
-177 RIEELVQT
+177 RIDEIVQN
-185 TQDELTAASWRLGIV
+185 TQDELTASSWRLGLV
-200 ILLVVGCVVVALC
+200 ILFAIGGVVVALC
-213 FAVYWSLSHFVIT
+213 FAVYWSLSRFVIT
-226 PVGKIIDGLEDCATQ
+226 PVGLIIDGLEDCAAQ

-246 GQLAGAAHT
+246 GQLSGAAQS

-292 SLMREVNAVMGKA
+292 SLMREVNTVMGKA
-305 NQSMAAQTTA
+305 NQSMAAQTVA

-367 VRNLAMRAAEAAHST
+367 VRNLAMRAAEAARST
-382 ANLIEGTV
+382 ADLIEGTV

-399 LVRTNEDFCE
+399 LVRTNDDFCE

-421 DEIAI
+421 DEIAV
-426 ASGEQTTGLDSVNTA
+426 ASNEQTKGLDQVNTA
-441 ITEIDRVTQQT
+441 IREIDRVTQQT

-472 MKQYVDDLAM
+472 MKKYVDDLDH

-487 IKKSSVVL
+487 GTSGVGAGKSGATAKMGRPTSRKSTPAL
-495 KRPPAADAKRVSRKT
+495 SAPPAAKT
-510 PSPALKAPVKAKG
+510 AG
-523 AAVHKALP
+523 
-531 QASAA
+531 
-536 KKKPEEVIPLDDE
+536 KKPKVIAAPASGKKTGKDVIPFDE
-549 KFEDF
+549 DAFEDF

>member
-1 MSRAPSCIFS
+1 MI
-11 GVLMVAKKRGI
+11 AKKRGI

-34 QALMVVLAVVAIY
+34 QGLMGVLAVVAIY
-47 TASSSQKKQ
+47 TASHSQAKQ
-56 AEGFVGRLKS
+56 ADEFISRLKS

-72 KLLAGE
+72 KVFVAE
-78 LRQKGESIA
+78 LKQKGESIA
-87 ALLAQTG
+87 ALLAQTS

-106 TRLATNAKNDKDVVS
+106 GRLADNAKNDEDVVS
-121 VVFYGKDKSVLAEAK
+121 VVFYGKDKKVLAQATKGQGE
-136 DQEQAKETLRKEIL
+136 AKETLRKDIL
-150 FDGKT
+150 FEGKT

-163 SFAGVEK
+163 SLAGVEK
-170 NSEEVSR
+170 NSAEVSR
-177 RIEELVQT
+177 RIEEQVQT
-185 TQDELTAASWRLGIV
+185 TQEELTAASWRLGIV
-200 ILLVVGCVVVALC
+200 ILLAIGGVVVALC
-213 FAVYWSLSHFVIT
+213 FAVYWCLSRFVIT
-226 PVGKIIDGLEDCATQ
+226 PVGRIVDGLEECAAQ

-246 GQLAGAAHT
+246 GELSGSAQS

-292 SLMREVNAVMGKA
+292 TLMREVNAVMGKA

-315 MGEISK
+315 MDEISK

-367 VRNLAMRAAEAAHST
+367 VRNLAMRAAEAARNT
-382 ANLIEGTV
+382 ADLIEGTV

-399 LVRTNEDFCE
+399 LVRTNDDFCE

-421 DEIAI
+421 DEIAV
-426 ASGEQTTGLDSVNTA
+426 ASNEQTKGLDQVNTA
-441 ITEIDRVTQQT
+441 IREIDRVTQQT

-472 MKQYVDDLAM
+472 MKKYVDDLDY

-487 IKKSSVVL
+487 GASGVGTGKSGSVPKMGRPVGRKSTPAL
-495 KRPPAADAKRVSRKT
+495 TAPPAAKAAAGKQPKT
-510 PSPALKAPVKAKG
+510 I
-523 AAVHKALP
+523 AA
-531 QASAA
+531 QGSG
-536 KKKPEEVIPLDDE
+536 KKTGKDVIPFNEDA
-549 KFEDF
+549 FEDF

>member
-1 MSRAPSCIFS
+1 MAS
-11 GVLMVAKKRGI
+11 KNRGI

-34 QALMVVLAVVAIY
+34 QGLMAMLAVVAIY
-47 TASSSQKKQ
+47 TASHSQSKQ
-56 AEGFVGRLKS
+56 ADGFVSRLKS

-72 KLLAGE
+72 KLLAGK

-94 SALIIG
+94 SALIVG

-106 TRLATNAKNDKDVVS
+106 TRLAANAKDDEDIVS
-121 VVFYGKDKSVLAEAK
+121 VVFYGKDKNVVAQAK
-136 DQEQAKETLRKEIL
+136 DQEEAKETLRKEIL

-170 NSEEVSR
+170 NSAEVSR
-177 RIEELVQT
+177 RIEEQVRV
-185 TQDELTAASWRLGIV
+185 TQEELTAASWRLGIV
-200 ILLVVGCVVVALC
+200 ILLAIGGVVVALC
-213 FAVYWSLSHFVIT
+213 FAVYWSLSRFVIT
-226 PVGKIIDGLEDCATQ
+226 PVGRIINGLEECAGQ

-246 GQLAGAAHT
+246 GQLSGAAQS

-292 SLMREVNAVMGKA
+292 TLMREVNAVMGKA
-305 NQSMAAQTTA
+305 NQSMAAQTVA

-367 VRNLAMRAAEAAHST
+367 VRNLAMRAAEAARST
-382 ANLIEGTV
+382 ADLIEGTV

-399 LVRTNEDFCE
+399 LVRTNDDFCE

-421 DEIAI
+421 DEIAV
-426 ASGEQTTGLDSVNTA
+426 ASNEQTKGLDQVNTA
-441 ITEIDRVTQQT
+441 IREIDRVTQQT

-472 MKQYVDDLAM
+472 MKKYVDDLDH

-487 IKKSSVVL
+487 GTSGAGAEKSGATAKKGRPTSRKSTPAL
-495 KRPPAADAKRVSRKT
+495 TAPPAA
-510 PSPALKAPVKAKG
+510 KAI
-523 AAVHKALP
+523 
-531 QASAA
+531 A
-536 KKKPEEVIPLDDE
+536 KKPKAIGAPASGKKTGKDVIPFDE
-549 KFEDF
+549 DAFEDF

>member
-1 MSRAPSCIFS
+1 MAS
-11 GVLMVAKKRGI
+11 KNRGI
-22 AARFILIVSILA
+22 AAKFILIVSILA
-34 QALMVVLAVVAIY
+34 QGLMAVLAVVAIY
-47 TASSSQKKQ
+47 TASHSQGKQ
-56 AEGFVGRLKS
+56 ANEFVSRLKS
-66 EQAEQE
+66 EQTEQE

-78 LRQKGESIA
+78 LRQKGESVA

-94 SALIIG
+94 SALIVG

-106 TRLATNAKNDKDVVS
+106 TRLATNAKDDEDIVS
-121 VVFYGKDKSVLAEAK
+121 VVFYGKDKNVVAQAK
-136 DQEQAKETLRKEIL
+136 DQEEAKETLRKEIL

-155 IGSVEVGL
+155 IGSVEVGM

-170 NSEEVSR
+170 NSAEVSR
-177 RIEELVQT
+177 RIEEIVQN
-185 TQDELTAASWRLGIV
+185 TQEELTASSWRLGIV
-200 ILLVVGCVVVALC
+200 ILLAIGGIGVALC
-213 FAVYWSLSHFVIT
+213 FAVYWCLSRFVIT
-226 PVGKIIDGLEDCATQ
+226 PVGQIINGLEDCAAQ

-246 GQLAGAAHT
+246 GQLSGSAQS

-292 SLMREVNAVMGKA
+292 TLMREVNAVMGKA
-305 NQSMAAQTTA
+305 NQSMAAQTVA

-367 VRNLAMRAAEAAHST
+367 VRNLAMRAAEAARST
-382 ANLIEGTV
+382 ADLIEGTV

-399 LVRTNEDFCE
+399 LVRTNDDFCE

-421 DEIAI
+421 DEIAV
-426 ASGEQTTGLDSVNTA
+426 ASNEQTKGLDQVNTA
-441 ITEIDRVTQQT
+441 IREIDRVTQQT

-472 MKQYVDDLAM
+472 MKKYVDDLDH

-487 IKKSSVVL
+487 GDSGAGTGKAGPVL
-495 KRPPAADAKRVSRKT
+495 KMGRTAGRKSTPALTAPPPA
-510 PSPALKAPVKAKG
+510 KAEG
-523 AAVHKALP
+523 
-531 QASAA
+531 
-536 KKKPEEVIPLDDE
+536 KKPKAIAAPASGKKTGTVIPLDEDA
-549 KFEDF
+549 FEDF